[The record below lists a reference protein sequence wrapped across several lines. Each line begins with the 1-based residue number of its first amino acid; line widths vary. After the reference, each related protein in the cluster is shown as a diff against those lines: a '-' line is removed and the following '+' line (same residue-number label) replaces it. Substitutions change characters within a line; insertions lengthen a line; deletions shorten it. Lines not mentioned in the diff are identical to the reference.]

1 MSLNNSNT
9 GQAFWL
15 VLGSLS
21 TMAISIVSAMVLS
34 RYFEKA
40 EYGTY
45 RQILF
50 VYNSFLV
57 VFSAGLPKVF
67 AYFLPRIDKS
77 EGKELVNR
85 ITKLLFFLGLL
96 FGGFLYLTSGW
107 ISIALNNPALDSLL

>member
-50 VYNSFLV
+50 VYN
-57 VFSAGLPKVF
+57 
-67 AYFLPRIDKS
+67 AYHLCIIHVCYVCY
-77 EGKELVNR
+77 GCYVC
-85 ITKLLFFLGLL
+85 
-96 FGGFLYLTSGW
+96 YVCYVW
-107 ISIALNNPALDSLL
+107 